1 MAEPLGLNL
10 RVTDPSRFS
19 RAEGLYPC
27 HRGPDISGDSR
38 LFVSVIRRMDP
49 GQHPFMEDTG
59 NQNPALLPSIEYDMF
74 AMLKTAQART
84 NVATR
89 PP

>member
-19 RAEGLYPC
+19 RAEGLHPC
-27 HRGPDISGDSR
+27 HRGSDISDDSR
-38 LFVSVIRRMDP
+38 LVGLVIRGMDP
-49 GQHPFMEDTG
+49 RQHPFMEDTG
-59 NQNPALLPSIEYDMF
+59 NQNPALHSSIEYDMF
-74 AMLKTAQART
+74 AMLKTAHART

-89 PP
+89 PA